1 MNKICIVLCEGQHDI
16 AFISRVLKAHGFN
29 GYDNKIKDFLPP
41 FDKLFAAKLNNKE
54 VSDRRLGFS
63 PEHRIPSVSLY
74 KNNETLVFFHN
85 MGGDDKQPQRE
96 EVLNMYKELKGDD
109 DFTQF
114 EFDFRFL
121 FFFDADEIGVAQRIA
136 DINQEL
142 GFEDVIKFGQVESHE
157 NHEWGGFI
165 FHGNESKGDLED
177 VLLEL
182 ISEEESALLENS
194 GIFIDRN
201 KLPNERQ
208 KEYICTPE
216 RQAYKTKCKF
226 KQKKSLLS
234 IAGQLQFSGMSN
246 AVFIANTDYLKYE
259 VLVSNEHCKKL
270 NNLFV

>member
-1 MNKICIVLCEGQHDI
+1 MDKICVVLCEGQHDI

-29 GYDNKIKDFLPP
+29 GYDNKIKDFVAP
-41 FDKLFAAKLNNKE
+41 FNNLFAALLKDKE

-63 PEHRIPSVSLY
+63 PEHRVPSVSLC

-96 EVLNMYKELKGDD
+96 EVLKMYQELKGED
-109 DFTQF
+109 DFSQF
-114 EFDFRFL
+114 DFDFRFL
-121 FFFDADEIGVAQRIA
+121 FFFDADEIGVEKRIA
-136 DINQEL
+136 NINQEL
-142 GFEDVIKFGQVESHE
+142 GFEDVIKFGQVESHA

-165 FHGNESKGDLED
+165 FHGSELKGDLED

-182 ISEEESALLENS
+182 ISENESTLLTNS
-194 GIFIDRN
+194 GAFIDTN

-208 KEYICTPE
+208 KEYICTPD

-246 AVFIANTDYLKYE
+246 AVFIANTDYLSYDI
-259 VLVSNEHCKKL
+259 LISNEHCTLL